1 MHKHLVWM
9 TAVLMLISV
18 ACSRQEPKRV
28 VARINGVEITREDFR
43 HRLLSLPPQT
53 QVLYAYEEG
62 HREFLDSIVEQ
73 KLLYQEAKRR
83 NLDKDP
89 VVKSRIDNYVEQT
102 RVTIKRNI
110 EKLQQRLDEIEDVVE
125 ENLLAKEMLDRAR
138 PKALEI
144 SEKEISEYYQ
154 KIKERLLKT
163 DPKAELPDLGRVR
176 RDLRQQLVRKKFVE
190 ELKQEADLELYY
202 ERLAPDLR

>member
-1 MHKHLVWM
+1 MHKHWVWM
-9 TAVLMLISV
+9 IAILILISV
-18 ACSRQEPKRV
+18 ACSRQKPKRV
-28 VARINGVEITREDFR
+28 VARINGAEITREDFR
-43 HRLLSLPPQT
+43 DRLLSLPSQM

-83 NLDKDP
+83 DLEKDP

-102 RVTIKRNI
+102 RVTIKHNI
-110 EKLQQRLDEIEDVVE
+110 EKLQQRLDEIEAVVE

-138 PKALEI
+138 PEALEI
-144 SEKEISEYYQ
+144 SEEELGEYYQ
-154 KIKERLLKT
+154 KIKKRLLKT
-163 DPKAELPDLGRVR
+163 NPQAEIPDLGMVR
-176 RDLRQQLVRKKFVE
+176 RDLRRQLVKKKFVE
-190 ELKQEADLELYY
+190 GLKQDADLELYY